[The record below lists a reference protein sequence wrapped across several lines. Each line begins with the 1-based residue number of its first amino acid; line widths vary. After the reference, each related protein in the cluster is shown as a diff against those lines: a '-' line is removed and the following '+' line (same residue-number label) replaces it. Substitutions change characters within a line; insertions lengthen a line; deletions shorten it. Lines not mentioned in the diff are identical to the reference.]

1 MTNFSGKKTL
11 RSFSIILMS
20 QLATI
25 FVGLIRTKIVA
36 IFWGPLGVGVIGILQ
51 TAIELLYSIITCGIA
66 TSAIR
71 EIAVIHIWEDKKY
84 VIQVFKYLS
93 AILGIIGLLIVLV
106 SSPLLSL
113 ITFGDIGY
121 TSSYVILSL
130 YLFFRTISSYYLS
143 VMQGN
148 QLVQSF
154 AISNTVGPLLSL
166 LFIFPIV
173 YYFDNIGPS
182 LLLLVVSVSTLIA
195 SMYYYKRLKLNFNV
209 DLSKSRFVEN
219 SKKILKLGISLT
231 ISGSVLTLLISF
243 VTRTFISNMGSI
255 EEVGFYQA
263 GWTVINSYIGVFFV
277 VMSTDYYPKLSS
289 VILKPLE
296 ANLVF
301 NQQIVIALLL
311 LAPALIL
318 LLFFLKILVPILYTA
333 EFDIVVVFVKYSLL
347 GVFFKAIAYSIS
359 YIYLA
364 KSAIKVYML
373 TEIISSLLI
382 LIFNFIGFKYWGI
395 TGMGIA
401 YSLGYLASF
410 VAILSYLNR
419 VSSEIFIQ
427 RNTIVVI
434 SISLL
439 LLSASLLV
447 DICLDGAYKYVL
459 LVIFFMTSVLFS
471 LYKFGFGLKILQNNR

>member
-1 MTNFSGKKTL
+1 MTNLSGKKTL

-93 AILGIIGLLIVLV
+93 VILGVIGLLIVLV

-121 TSSYVILSL
+121 TSSYAILSF

-166 LFIFPIV
+166 LFVFPIV
-173 YYFDNIGPS
+173 YNFDNIGPS

-195 SMYYYKRLKLNFNV
+195 SMYY
-209 DLSKSRFVEN
+209 
-219 SKKILKLGISLT
+219 
-231 ISGSVLTLLISF
+231 
-243 VTRTFISNMGSI
+243 
-255 EEVGFYQA
+255 
-263 GWTVINSYIGVFFV
+263 
-277 VMSTDYYPKLSS
+277 
-289 VILKPLE
+289 
-296 ANLVF
+296 
-301 NQQIVIALLL
+301 
-311 LAPALIL
+311 
-318 LLFFLKILVPILYTA
+318 
-333 EFDIVVVFVKYSLL
+333 
-347 GVFFKAIAYSIS
+347 
-359 YIYLA
+359 
-364 KSAIKVYML
+364 
-373 TEIISSLLI
+373 
-382 LIFNFIGFKYWGI
+382 
-395 TGMGIA
+395 
-401 YSLGYLASF
+401 
-410 VAILSYLNR
+410 
-419 VSSEIFIQ
+419 
-427 RNTIVVI
+427 
-434 SISLL
+434 
-439 LLSASLLV
+439 
-447 DICLDGAYKYVL
+447 
-459 LVIFFMTSVLFS
+459 
-471 LYKFGFGLKILQNNR
+471 